1 MGRRWPIANSGADQ
15 AACNLEKR
23 SCKIG
28 GCPPVVNGGSV
39 FPTADA
45 EVKIAFAHAP
55 RKRMLLLLRRNKL
68 FFISFTA
75 LGFLLRG
82 YFLHW
87 HFLFE
92 GDSLVYGDL
101 AKNWLI
107 HGVYGITDSTKIF
120 PVDIRMPGYPAFLG
134 VCFRFFGTEHYRAVV
149 RVQLVIDLVTCFL
162 VAAGARRLWSD
173 CAAKLAFVL
182 AALCPFTANY
192 TATPLP
198 ETLAIFGAAVA
209 LFFALR
215 AVQKMSLAPPWDV
228 AHQFAINDWII
239 SGLGIT
245 FSIYL
250 RPDGG
255 VLLAST
261 GIYLLYLALRQRQ
274 LQYFW
279 SAVLLAVVSLLPL
292 LPWAIRNWRTLHQIE
307 PLAPFYAQL
316 PGEYV
321 PKGFNRWCKTWVVDF
336 ISVMNVEWN
345 VSTEGPGDPID
356 FNDMPARAYDNP
368 QQLRRTKELID
379 AYNRSPELTPE
390 MDAEFT
396 AIAAERVRAH
406 PIQYYF
412 VLPLARLADVWLR
425 PRTEMLNLQLDW
437 WNWEDVP
444 LESLNSVALA
454 LLDIFYLIAALLSI
468 RNRMPGVAILSL
480 FILCRSVLLATLSNP
495 EPRYTLEC
503 FPAVLML
510 AGAGL
515 VQRGSPRRHG
525 VPGE

>member
-1 MGRRWPIANSGADQ
+1 MLSLLGR
-15 AACNLEKR
+15 
-23 SCKIG
+23 
-28 GCPPVVNGGSV
+28 
-39 FPTADA
+39 
-45 EVKIAFAHAP
+45 H
-55 RKRMLLLLRRNKL
+55 KL
-68 FFISFTA
+68 FFIGFTL

-87 HFLFE
+87 HFLFQ

-107 HGVYGITDSTKIF
+107 HGVYGITDNGQIL
-120 PVDIRMPGYPAFLG
+120 PVDIRMPGYPAFLA
-134 VCFRFFGTEHYRAVV
+134 VCFRLFGIEHYRAVV

-162 VAAGARRLWSD
+162 IAAGARRLWSD
-173 CAAKLAFVL
+173 AAAKAAFVL

-192 TATPLP
+192 TATALP
-198 ETLAIFGAAVA
+198 ETLAIFAAASA

-215 AVQKMSLAPPWDV
+215 AVQKMSAVPPWDV
-228 AHQFAINDWII
+228 THSFAVGDWLI
-239 SGLGIT
+239 SGLGIA

-261 GIYLLYLALRQRQ
+261 GIYLLYLAFRRHQSE
-274 LQYFW
+274 YFW
-279 SAVLLAVVSLLPL
+279 SAVLLGVVSLLSL
-292 LPWAIRNWRTLHQIE
+292 VPWTIRNWRTLHQVE

-316 PGEYV
+316 PTEYV
-321 PKGFNRWCKTWVVDF
+321 AKGFNRWCKTWVVDF
-336 ISVMNVEWN
+336 ISVMDVEWN

-356 FNDMPARAYDNP
+356 VNDIPARAYDNP
-368 QQLRRTKELID
+368 EQIRRMQELIV

-390 MDAEFT
+390 MDSAFAEL
-396 AIAAERVRAH
+396 AAERIHAH
-406 PIQYYF
+406 PVRYYLI
-412 VLPLARLADVWLR
+412 LPLARLADMWLR

-437 WNWEDVP
+437 WNWQDVP

-454 LLDIFYLIAALLSI
+454 LIDVLYVIAALFSL
-468 RNRMPGVAILSL
+468 RRRMPGVAVLWL
-480 FILCRSVLLATLSNP
+480 FILCRSVLLATLPNP

-510 AGAGL
+510 AGAAL
-515 VQRGSPRRHG
+515 ARRD
-525 VPGE
+525 VTTEAPSTRRLA